1 MFLHVFFFNVFL
13 STNDFYIPM
22 TISSMLVNA
31 LGVDLSKAI
40 GAIRHA
46 VNKFAMRRIREC
58 C

>member
-1 MFLHVFFFNVFL
+1 
-13 STNDFYIPM
+13 M